1 MTMTSIGD
9 LAGNF
14 TNRLHTMRIKSDLM
28 RLTSELSTGRPADP
42 VAHAGGDT
50 ARLALIERD
59 IGIARSRVA
68 AAAGLGQFLTTMQT
82 ALDDVEGIRL
92 RLVGQIMPVT
102 TASDPLELTR
112 AGEAGAAAF
121 RDVVGRLNGTFG
133 GLALFAGTATDGPAL
148 ADADAMLASLSAA
161 AAGSVTASD
170 VLAAVDAWF
179 DDPAGG
185 FATMGYLGD
194 GGAPLSRRIDEGVT
208 VTVEPRADHPAL
220 KELLRTAAVIALSA
234 DPALALP
241 RSTSVALVSG
251 ALPDLLSVAAPLTDL
266 RADVGLEEERTAEA
280 VTRNSA
286 LSAALTIMRNEIAL
300 VDPFATATALR
311 ETETLLETQF
321 VVTAR
326 LAGLSLVN
334 YLR

>member
-14 TNRLHTMRIKSDLM
+14 TNRLHTARIKSDLL
-28 RLTSELSTGRPADP
+28 RLTSEMSTGRPHDP
-42 VAHAGGDT
+42 VAHQGGDT

-68 AAAGLGQFLTTMQT
+68 AAAGLGHILTTMQT
-82 ALDDVEGIRL
+82 ALDGIEGVRL
-92 RLVGQIMPVT
+92 GLVGQIIAVT
-102 TASDPLELTR
+102 AASDALELAR

-121 RDVVGRLNGTFG
+121 RDIVGQLNGTFG
-133 GLALFAGTATDGPAL
+133 GLSLFAGTATDRPAL
-148 ADADAMLASLSAA
+148 ADADAMLASLTAA
-161 AAGSVTASD
+161 AAGAATASD
-170 VLAAVDAWF
+170 VIAAVDAWF
-179 DDPAGG
+179 NDPAGG
-185 FATMGYLGD
+185 FAMMGYLGD
-194 GGAPLSRRIDEGVT
+194 DGAPLSRRIDDGVT

-220 KELLRTAAVIALSA
+220 KDLMRAAAVVALSA
-234 DPALALP
+234 DPALGLP
-241 RSTSVALVSG
+241 RSTSMTLVTG
-251 ALPDLLSVAAPLTDL
+251 ALPDLLSAAAPLTDL

-280 VTRNSA
+280 VTRNGA
-286 LSAALTIMRNEIAL
+286 LSAALSIMRNEIAL
-300 VDPFATATALR
+300 VDPYATATALR
-311 ETETLLETQF
+311 ETETQLETQF